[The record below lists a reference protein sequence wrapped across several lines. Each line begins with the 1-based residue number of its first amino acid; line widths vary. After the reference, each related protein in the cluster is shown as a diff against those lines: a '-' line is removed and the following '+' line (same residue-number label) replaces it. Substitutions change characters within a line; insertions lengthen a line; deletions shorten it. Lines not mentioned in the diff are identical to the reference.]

1 MWKGKHMKAAEI
13 KFLPFLEGKK
23 QFVIPIYQRT
33 YSWTREQCEQLWN
46 DIVRAATDSQVSA
59 HFIGSI
65 VFIQRGL
72 FMVANIPQLLVI
84 DGQQR
89 LSTLSLLLVALAK
102 AVQASPSPTSVSY
115 EEIYDSYLINK
126 HGRDEQ
132 HYKLLLTQSDKDTL
146 IRLIDRKS

>member
-1 MWKGKHMKAAEI
+1 MNNSGTI
-13 KFLPFLEGKK
+13 LCGLL
-23 QFVIPIYQRT
+23 QL
-33 YSWTREQCEQLWN
+33 TRPVDTLL
-46 DIVRAATDSQVSA
+46 D
-59 HFIGSI
+59 SI

-89 LSTLSLLLVALAK
+89 LTTLSLLLVALAR
-102 AVQASPSPTSVSY
+102 AVEKSTTPLNISY

-132 HYKLLLTQSDKDTL
+132 RYKLLLTQNDKDSL
-146 IRLIDRKS
+146 VRLIDDPEYVKSARAINHLIENYLYFEEKIRQSDIDP